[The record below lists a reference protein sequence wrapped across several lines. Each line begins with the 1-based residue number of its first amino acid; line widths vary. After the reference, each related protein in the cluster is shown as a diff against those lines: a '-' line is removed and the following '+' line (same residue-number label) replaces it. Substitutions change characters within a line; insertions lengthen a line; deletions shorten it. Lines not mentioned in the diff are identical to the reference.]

1 MEKRAQFRLK
11 VIVLTVSVLLAL
23 LVLSGCSKIEK
34 ENKKIIEPQPLTA
47 EQFASQEES
56 YSCTVDDVEYFVYRK
71 LMYNLDDKGRAR
83 ITIKDGSYIQKDDKT
98 GWTFKRALNPESA
111 FYRHLEQAILTG
123 KTDWDSL
130 AVCKTIEKIPENFAV
145 FVVNHP
151 FVFQKYV

>member
-1 MEKRAQFRLK
+1 MQLKRSL
-11 VIVLTVSVLLAL
+11 ILLILGLL
-23 LVLSGCSKIEK
+23 LVLIVFSGCSKIEEEDK
-34 ENKKIIEPQPLTA
+34 QIIEPQPLTA
-47 EQFASQEES
+47 EQFASQERS

-71 LMYNLDDKGRAR
+71 LMYHLDDKGRAH

-123 KTDWDSL
+123 KTDWDSP